1 MKPNK
6 ILSPQFEFRVL
17 LLESVFAALAN
28 RALTVVIGYQIYSLT
43 KNPLSLGFLG
53 LVEAIPA
60 LSLALFGGHVADR
73 SDRRKIVLMARAVGV
88 ACIVA
93 FGVFSLEPQRFG
105 LLAMYAVVFVAGLA
119 RGFGDPAASA
129 FEAQVIP
136 QASFVRS
143 SAVLSS
149 VQQGSS
155 ILGPALGGIAY
166 DALGVTATYGL
177 IAGLLGLSW
186 LCIASLSS
194 KPVPVPDEAESI
206 WQSIS
211 EGVRYVFA
219 NQVLVGSMALDLIA
233 VLFGGAVALL
243 PIFANDILHVGARG
257 LGLLS
262 ASTSVGTLLVM
273 LIATRYPPTRMAGRN
288 LMLAVAGF
296 GCSIILFA
304 FSRNLWLSMFALALS
319 GAFDGVSM
327 IIRSAIQ
334 RVMSPEHMRGRI
346 AAVTWIFIGSSNE
359 IGAFESGFAASLLG
373 VVRSVWIGGLVTLGV
388 VGASAILAP
397 QLRDLRLTD
406 DLSDKFPAT
415 TLAFETDG

>member
-1 MKPNK
+1 MKTN
-6 ILSPQFEFRVL
+6 LSLPLEFRIL
-17 LLESVFAALAN
+17 LLESMFGALAN
-28 RALTVVIGYQIYSLT
+28 RALTVVIGYQIYALT

-73 SDRRKIVLMARAVGV
+73 LDRRLIVLVTRGINIL
-88 ACIVA
+88 CIVA
-93 FGVFSLEPQRFG
+93 FAVFSLEPARFS
-105 LLAMYAVVFVAGLA
+105 LLSMYAVVFVAGLA

-129 FEAQVIP
+129 FETQVIP
-136 QASFVRS
+136 KDTFVRS
-143 SAVLSS
+143 SALLSS
-149 VQQGSS
+149 VAQGSS
-155 ILGPALGGIAY
+155 IIGPALGGISY
-166 DALGVTATYGL
+166 DAFGVTVTYVI
-177 IAGLLGLSW
+177 IAALLGLSW
-186 LCIASLSS
+186 LCIASLKS
-194 KPVPVPDEAESI
+194 KPVPVPDETENI

-211 EGVRYVFA
+211 VGVRYVFA

-243 PIFANDILHVGARG
+243 PVFANDILHVGAGG

-262 ASTSVGTLLVM
+262 ASTSIGTLLTM

-288 LMLAVAGF
+288 LLLAVAGF

-304 FSRNLWLSMFALALS
+304 LSRNLWLSMFALALS

-334 RVMSPEHMRGRI
+334 RIMSPEHMRGRI

-373 VVRSVWIGGLVTLGV
+373 VVRSVWMGGLVTLGV
-388 VGASAILAP
+388 VAGSAILAP
-397 QLRDLRLTD
+397 KLRVLRLED
-406 DLSDKFPAT
+406 DGEISS
-415 TLAFETDG
+415 

>member
-1 MKPNK
+1 MKPK
-6 ILSPQFEFRVL
+6 KVLSAQLEFRIL
-17 LLESVFAALAN
+17 LLESMFAALAS
-28 RALTVVIGYQIYSLT
+28 RALGVVLGYQIYTLT

-73 SDRRKIVLMARAVGV
+73 VDRRKIILVTRAVGV
-88 ACIVA
+88 ICMVTFAL
-93 FGVFSLEPQRFG
+93 FSLEPKRFG
-105 LLAMYAVVFVAGLA
+105 LLALYAVVFVAGIA

-136 QASFVRS
+136 KAGFVRL

-149 VQQGSS
+149 VQAATS
-155 ILGPALGGIAY
+155 ILGPALAGLAY
-166 DALGVTATYGL
+166 ATLGVTTTYAT
-177 IAGLLGLSW
+177 IAVLLGLSW

-194 KPVPVPDEAESI
+194 KPVPIPDETENI
-206 WQSIS
+206 WRSIS

-243 PIFANDILHVGARG
+243 PVFANDILQVGAIG

-262 ASTSVGTLLVM
+262 ASTSAGTLVVM
-273 LIATRYPPTRMAGRN
+273 LIATRYPPTRNAGRN
-288 LMLAVAGF
+288 LLLAVAGF
-296 GCSIILFA
+296 GFSIMLFA
-304 FSRNLWLSMFALALS
+304 FSRNLYLSMFALALS
-319 GAFDGVSM
+319 GAFDGISM

-373 VVRSVWIGGLVTLGV
+373 VVRSVWMGGLVTLGV
-388 VGASAILAP
+388 VVGSAILAP
-397 QLRDLRLTD
+397 QLRDLRLED
-406 DLSDKFPAT
+406 DLSHLP
-415 TLAFETDG
+415 

>member
-1 MKPNK
+1 MKSTTSSIP
-6 ILSPQFEFRVL
+6 LEFRIL
-17 LLESVFAALAN
+17 LLESMFGSLAN
-28 RALTVVIGYQIYSLT
+28 RALTVVIGYQIYALT

-73 SDRRKIVLMARAVGV
+73 SDRRLIVLMARAVGV
-88 ACIVA
+88 LCIITFA
-93 FGVFSLEPQRFG
+93 FFSLEPARFG
-105 LLAMYAVVFVAGLA
+105 LLSMYAVVFVAGIA

-136 QASFVRS
+136 KASYVRS
-143 SAVLSS
+143 SALLSS
-149 VQQGSS
+149 VAQGSS

-166 DALGVTATYGL
+166 DALGVSATYAL

-186 LCIASLSS
+186 LCIACLQS
-194 KPVPVPDEAESI
+194 KPVPVPDQTESI

-211 EGVRYVFA
+211 QGVRYVFA

-233 VLFGGAVALL
+233 VLFGGVVALL
-243 PIFANDILHVGARG
+243 PVFANDILQVGAKG

-262 ASTSVGTLLVM
+262 ASTSIGTLLVM
-273 LIATRYPPTRMAGRN
+273 LIATRYPPTRNAGRN
-288 LMLAVAGF
+288 LLLAVAGF
-296 GCSIILFA
+296 GLSIILFA
-304 FSRNLWLSMFALALS
+304 FSRNLLLSMFALALS

-388 VGASAILAP
+388 VAGSAILAP
-397 QLRDLRLTD
+397 ELRTLRLAD
-406 DLSDKFPAT
+406 DAEPMR
-415 TLAFETDG
+415 

>member
-1 MKPNK
+1 MKPK
-6 ILSPQFEFRVL
+6 KVLSAQLEFRIL
-17 LLESVFAALAN
+17 LLESMFAALAG
-28 RALTVVIGYQIYSLT
+28 RALGVVLGYQIYTLT

-73 SDRRKIVLMARAVGV
+73 VDRRKIILVTRAVGV
-88 ACIVA
+88 ICMVTFAL
-93 FGVFSLEPQRFG
+93 FSLEPKRFG
-105 LLAMYAVVFVAGLA
+105 LLALYAVVFVAGIA

-136 QASFVRS
+136 KAGFVRL

-149 VQQGSS
+149 VQAATS
-155 ILGPALGGIAY
+155 ILGPALAGLAY
-166 DALGVTATYGL
+166 ATLGVTTTYAT
-177 IAGLLGLSW
+177 IAVLLGLSW

-194 KPVPVPDEAESI
+194 KPVPIPDETENI
-206 WQSIS
+206 WRSIS

-243 PIFANDILHVGARG
+243 PVFANDILQVGAIG

-262 ASTSVGTLLVM
+262 ASTSAGTLLVM
-273 LIATRYPPTRMAGRN
+273 LIATRYPPTRNAGRN
-288 LMLAVAGF
+288 LLLAVAGF
-296 GCSIILFA
+296 GFSIMLFA
-304 FSRNLWLSMFALALS
+304 FSRNLYLSMFALALS
-319 GAFDGVSM
+319 GAFDGISM

-373 VVRSVWIGGLVTLGV
+373 VVRSVWMGGLVTLGV
-388 VGASAILAP
+388 VVGSAILAP
-397 QLRDLRLTD
+397 QLRDLRLED
-406 DLSDKFPAT
+406 DLSHLP
-415 TLAFETDG
+415 

>member
-1 MKPNK
+1 MKPK
-6 ILSPQFEFRVL
+6 KVLSAQLEFRIL
-17 LLESVFAALAN
+17 LLESMFAALAS
-28 RALTVVIGYQIYSLT
+28 RALGVVLGYQIYTLT

-73 SDRRKIVLMARAVGV
+73 VDRRKIILVTRAVGV
-88 ACIVA
+88 ICMVTFAL
-93 FGVFSLEPQRFG
+93 FSLEPKRFG
-105 LLAMYAVVFVAGLA
+105 LLALYAVVFVAGIA

-136 QASFVRS
+136 KASYVRS

-149 VQQGSS
+149 VQAATS
-155 ILGPALGGIAY
+155 ILGPALAGLAY
-166 DALGVTATYGL
+166 AALGVTTTYAT
-177 IAGLLGLSW
+177 IAVLLGLSW

-194 KPVPVPDEAESI
+194 KPVPIPDETENI
-206 WQSIS
+206 WRSIS

-243 PIFANDILHVGARG
+243 PVFANDILQVGAIG

-262 ASTSVGTLLVM
+262 ASTSAGTLLVM
-273 LIATRYPPTRMAGRN
+273 LIATRYPPTRNAGRN
-288 LMLAVAGF
+288 LLLAVAGF
-296 GCSIILFA
+296 GFSIMLFA
-304 FSRNLWLSMFALALS
+304 FSRNLYLSMFALALS
-319 GAFDGVSM
+319 GAFDGISM

-373 VVRSVWIGGLVTLGV
+373 VVRSVWMGGLVTLGV
-388 VGASAILAP
+388 VVGSAILAP
-397 QLRDLRLTD
+397 QLRDLRLED
-406 DLSDKFPAT
+406 DLSHLP
-415 TLAFETDG
+415 

>member
-1 MKPNK
+1 MKSNA
-6 ILSPQFEFRVL
+6 LSLPLEFRIL
-17 LLESVFAALAN
+17 LLESMFGALAN
-28 RALTVVIGYQIYSLT
+28 RALTVVIGYQIYALT

-73 SDRRKIVLMARAVGV
+73 LDRRLIVLVTRAINIL
-88 ACIVA
+88 CIVA
-93 FGVFSLEPQRFG
+93 FAVFSLEPARFG
-105 LLAMYAVVFVAGLA
+105 LLSMYAVVFVAGLA

-129 FEAQVIP
+129 FETQVIP
-136 QASFVRS
+136 QATFVRS
-143 SAVLSS
+143 SALLSS
-149 VQQGSS
+149 VGQGSS
-155 ILGPALGGIAY
+155 IIGPALGGVAY
-166 DALGVTATYGL
+166 DAFGVTATYVL
-177 IAGLLGLSW
+177 IAVLLGLSW

-194 KPVPVPDEAESI
+194 KPVPIPDETENI

-243 PIFANDILHVGARG
+243 PVFANDILHVGAGG

-262 ASTSVGTLLVM
+262 ASTSIGTLLTM

-288 LMLAVAGF
+288 LLLAVAGF
-296 GCSIILFA
+296 GLSIILFA

-373 VVRSVWIGGLVTLGV
+373 VVRSVWMGGLVTLGV
-388 VGASAILAP
+388 VAGSAILAP
-397 QLRDLRLTD
+397 KLRTLRLED
-406 DLSDKFPAT
+406 NGEVVS
-415 TLAFETDG
+415 

>member
-1 MKPNK
+1 MKSNALSLPLEFK
-6 ILSPQFEFRVL
+6 IL
-17 LLESVFAALAN
+17 LLESMFGALAN
-28 RALTVVIGYQIYSLT
+28 RALTVVIGYQIYALT

-73 SDRRKIVLMARAVGV
+73 LDRRLIVLVTRGINIL
-88 ACIVA
+88 CIVA
-93 FGVFSLEPQRFG
+93 FAVFSLEPQRFG
-105 LLAMYAVVFVAGLA
+105 LLSMYAVVFVAGLA

-129 FEAQVIP
+129 FETQVIP
-136 QASFVRS
+136 QATFVRS
-143 SAVLSS
+143 SALLSS
-149 VQQGSS
+149 FSQGSS
-155 ILGPALGGIAY
+155 IIGPALGGVAY
-166 DALGVTATYGL
+166 DAFGVTATYVL
-177 IAGLLGLSW
+177 IAVLLGFSW
-186 LCIASLSS
+186 LCIASLRS
-194 KPVPVPDEAESI
+194 KPVPVPDETENMWRSI
-206 WQSIS
+206 A

-243 PIFANDILHVGARG
+243 PVFANDILHVGAGG

-262 ASTSVGTLLVM
+262 AATSIGTLLTM
-273 LIATRYPPTRMAGRN
+273 LIATRYPPTRLAGRN
-288 LMLAVAGF
+288 LLLAVAGF

-304 FSRNLWLSMFALALS
+304 LSRNLWLSMFALALS

-388 VGASAILAP
+388 VAGSAILAP
-397 QLRDLRLTD
+397 KLRNLRLED
-406 DLSDKFPAT
+406 DGKVAS
-415 TLAFETDG
+415 

>member
-1 MKPNK
+1 MKPK
-6 ILSPQFEFRVL
+6 KVLSAQLEFRIL
-17 LLESVFAALAN
+17 LLESMFAALAS
-28 RALTVVIGYQIYSLT
+28 RALGVVLGYQIYTLT

-73 SDRRKIVLMARAVGV
+73 VDRRKIILVTRAVGV
-88 ACIVA
+88 ICMVTFAL
-93 FGVFSLEPQRFG
+93 FSLEPKRFG
-105 LLAMYAVVFVAGLA
+105 LLALYAVVFVAGIA

-136 QASFVRS
+136 KAGFVRL

-149 VQQGSS
+149 VQAATS
-155 ILGPALGGIAY
+155 ILGPALAGLAY
-166 DALGVTATYGL
+166 ATLGVTTTYAT
-177 IAGLLGLSW
+177 IAVLLGLSW

-194 KPVPVPDEAESI
+194 KPVPIPDETENI
-206 WQSIS
+206 WRSIS

-243 PIFANDILHVGARG
+243 PVFANDILQVGAIG

-262 ASTSVGTLLVM
+262 ASTSAGTLLVM
-273 LIATRYPPTRMAGRN
+273 LIATRYPPTRNAGRN
-288 LMLAVAGF
+288 LLLAVAGF
-296 GCSIILFA
+296 GFSIMLFA
-304 FSRNLWLSMFALALS
+304 FSRNLYLSMFALALS
-319 GAFDGVSM
+319 GAFDGISM

-373 VVRSVWIGGLVTLGV
+373 VVRSVWMGGLVTLGV
-388 VGASAILAP
+388 VVGSAILAP
-397 QLRDLRLTD
+397 QLRDLRLED
-406 DLSDKFPAT
+406 DLSHLP
-415 TLAFETDG
+415 

>member
-1 MKPNK
+1 MKPNS
-6 ILSPQFEFRVL
+6 LSSPLEFRLL
-17 LLESVFAALAN
+17 LLESMFGSLAN
-28 RALTVVIGYQIYSLT
+28 RALTVVIGYQIYALT

-73 SDRRKIVLMARAVGV
+73 SDRRLIVLMARAVGV
-88 ACIVA
+88 LCIVA
-93 FGVFSLEPQRFG
+93 FAFFSLDPARFG
-105 LLAMYAVVFVAGLA
+105 LLSMYAVVFVAGLA

-136 QASFVRS
+136 KATYVRS
-143 SAVLSS
+143 SALLSS
-149 VQQGSS
+149 VGQGSS

-166 DALGVTATYGL
+166 DALGVTATYAL

-186 LCIASLSS
+186 FCIASISS
-194 KPVPVPDEAESI
+194 KPVPVPDETESI

-243 PIFANDILHVGARG
+243 PVFANDILQVGAKG

-262 ASTSVGTLLVM
+262 ASTSIGTLLVM
-273 LIATRYPPTRMAGRN
+273 LIATRHPPTRNAGRN
-288 LMLAVAGF
+288 LLLAVAGF
-296 GCSIILFA
+296 GFSIILFA
-304 FSRNLWLSMFALALS
+304 LSRNLWLSMFALALS

-359 IGAFESGFAASLLG
+359 IGAFESGFAASILG
-373 VVRSVWIGGLVTLGV
+373 VVRSVWMGGLVTLGV
-388 VGASAILAP
+388 VAASTILAP
-397 QLRDLRLTD
+397 ELRVLRLED
-406 DLSDKFPAT
+406 DA
-415 TLAFETDG
+415 EVMR

>member
-1 MKPNK
+1 MKPNS
-6 ILSPQFEFRVL
+6 LSSPFEFRLL
-17 LLESVFAALAN
+17 LLESMFGSLAN
-28 RALTVVIGYQIYSLT
+28 RALTVVIGYQIYALT

-73 SDRRKIVLMARAVGV
+73 SDRRLIVLIARAIGV
-88 ACIVA
+88 LCIVA
-93 FGVFSLEPQRFG
+93 FAVFSLDPARFG
-105 LLAMYAVVFVAGLA
+105 LLSMYAVVFVAGLA

-136 QASFVRS
+136 KATYVRS
-143 SAVLSS
+143 SALLSS
-149 VQQGSS
+149 VGQGSS

-166 DALGVTATYGL
+166 DALGVTATYAL

-186 LCIASLSS
+186 FCIASISS
-194 KPVPVPDEAESI
+194 KPVPVPDETESI

-243 PIFANDILHVGARG
+243 PVFANDILQVGAKG

-262 ASTSVGTLLVM
+262 ASTSIGTLLVM
-273 LIATRYPPTRMAGRN
+273 LIATRHPPTRNAGRN
-288 LMLAVAGF
+288 LLLAVAGF
-296 GCSIILFA
+296 GFSIILFA
-304 FSRNLWLSMFALALS
+304 LSRNLWLSMFALALS

-359 IGAFESGFAASLLG
+359 IGAFESGFAASILG
-373 VVRSVWIGGLVTLGV
+373 VVRSVWMGGLVTLGV
-388 VGASAILAP
+388 VAASTILAP
-397 QLRDLRLTD
+397 ELRVLRLED
-406 DLSDKFPAT
+406 DA
-415 TLAFETDG
+415 EVMR

>member
-6 ILSPQFEFRVL
+6 LLSPQLEFRIL
-17 LLESVFAALAN
+17 LLESMFAALAG
-28 RALTVVIGYQIYSLT
+28 RALGVVLGFQIYTLT

-73 SDRRKIVLMARAVGV
+73 VDRRKIILITRAVGV
-88 ACIVA
+88 ICMVTFAL
-93 FGVFSLEPQRFG
+93 FSLSPEGFG
-105 LLAMYAVVFVAGLA
+105 LLALYAVVFVAGIA

-136 QASFVRS
+136 KAGFVRL

-149 VQQGSS
+149 VQAATS
-155 ILGPALGGIAY
+155 ILGPALAGLAY
-166 DALGVTATYGL
+166 ATLGVTTTYVT
-177 IAGLLGLSW
+177 IAFLLGLSW

-194 KPVPVPDEAESI
+194 KPVPIPDETENI
-206 WQSIS
+206 WRSIS

-243 PIFANDILHVGARG
+243 PVFANDILQVGAIG

-262 ASTSVGTLLVM
+262 ASTSAGTLLVM
-273 LIATRYPPTRMAGRN
+273 LIATRYPPTRNAGRN
-288 LMLAVAGF
+288 LLLAVAGF
-296 GCSIILFA
+296 GFSIILFA
-304 FSRNLWLSMFALALS
+304 FSRNLYLSMFALALS
-319 GAFDGVSM
+319 GAFDGISM

-373 VVRSVWIGGLVTLGV
+373 VVRSVWMGGLVTLGV
-388 VGASAILAP
+388 VAGSAILAP
-397 QLRDLRLTD
+397 QLRDLRLED
-406 DLSDKFPAT
+406 DLSHLP
-415 TLAFETDG
+415 

>member
-1 MKPNK
+1 MKSNA
-6 ILSPQFEFRVL
+6 LSLPLEFRIL
-17 LLESVFAALAN
+17 LLESMFGALAN
-28 RALTVVIGYQIYSLT
+28 RALTVVIGYQIYALT

-73 SDRRKIVLMARAVGV
+73 LDRRSIVLVTRGINIL
-88 ACIVA
+88 CIVA
-93 FGVFSLEPQRFG
+93 FAVFSLEPARFG
-105 LLAMYAVVFVAGLA
+105 LLSMYAVVFIAGLA

-129 FEAQVIP
+129 FETQVIP
-136 QASFVRS
+136 QATFVRS
-143 SAVLSS
+143 SALLSS
-149 VQQGSS
+149 VGQGSS
-155 ILGPALGGIAY
+155 IMGPALGGVAY
-166 DALGVTATYGL
+166 DAFGVTATYVL
-177 IAGLLGLSW
+177 IAVLLGLSW

-194 KPVPVPDEAESI
+194 KPIAVPDETENM

-243 PIFANDILHVGARG
+243 PVFANDILHVGAGG

-262 ASTSVGTLLVM
+262 ASTSIGTLLTM

-288 LMLAVAGF
+288 LLLAVTGF
-296 GCSIILFA
+296 GFSIILFA
-304 FSRNLWLSMFALALS
+304 LSTNLWLSMFALALS

-388 VGASAILAP
+388 VAGSAILAP
-397 QLRDLRLTD
+397 KLRNLQLEDNGEVI
-406 DLSDKFPAT
+406 S
-415 TLAFETDG
+415 